1 MHELIPCSDL
11 LRKLDVLPAT
21 FQLWQNAGLVPRVRR
36 RNAKRYYT
44 EEEAFLI
51 TVISELSKG
60 RLLKVGTRG
69 LDECCRS
76 FLKDIEGKNRFAVC
90 KIVYHNKSL
99 IDAEWVLSDSAT
111 IPPKQHIVEACG
123 DSALNVTI
131 SFDLKAAY
139 DLMTA
144 KLFNGA
150 GEGLYGQ

>member
-76 FLKDIEGKNRFAVC
+76 FIKDKEGKNRFAVC

-99 IDAEWVLSDSAT
+99 IDAEWTLSDSVET
-111 IPPKQHIVEACG
+111 KTEKKELGLVIFLNLQDISHKMESLIPNE
-123 DSALNVTI
+123 
-131 SFDLKAAY
+131 
-139 DLMTA
+139 
-144 KLFNGA
+144 
-150 GEGLYGQ
+150 

>member
-1 MHELIPCSDL
+1 MRELIPCSDL

-44 EEEAFLI
+44 AEEAFLI

-76 FLKDIEGKNRFAVC
+76 FIKDKEGKNRFAVC

-99 IDAEWVLSDSAT
+99 IDAEWVLSDSVET
-111 IPPKQHIVEACG
+111 KTEKKELGLVIFLNLQDISRKIESLIPNE
-123 DSALNVTI
+123 
-131 SFDLKAAY
+131 
-139 DLMTA
+139 
-144 KLFNGA
+144 
-150 GEGLYGQ
+150 

>member
-1 MHELIPCSDL
+1 MRELIPCSNL

-76 FLKDIEGKNRFAVC
+76 FIKDKEGKNRFAVC

-99 IDAEWVLSDSAT
+99 IDAEWVLSDSVET
-111 IPPKQHIVEACG
+111 KTEKKELGLVIFLNLQDISRKMESLIPNE
-123 DSALNVTI
+123 
-131 SFDLKAAY
+131 
-139 DLMTA
+139 
-144 KLFNGA
+144 
-150 GEGLYGQ
+150 

>member
-69 LDECCRS
+69 LDECCRN
-76 FLKDIEGKNRFAVC
+76 FIKDIEGKNRFAVC

-99 IDAEWVLSDSAT
+99 IDAEWVLSDSVET
-111 IPPKQHIVEACG
+111 KTEKKELGLVIFLNLQDISRKMESLIPNE
-123 DSALNVTI
+123 
-131 SFDLKAAY
+131 
-139 DLMTA
+139 
-144 KLFNGA
+144 
-150 GEGLYGQ
+150 

>member
-1 MHELIPCSDL
+1 MRELIPCSDL

-76 FLKDIEGKNRFAVC
+76 FIKDIEGKNRFAVC

-99 IDAEWVLSDSAT
+99 IDAEWVLSDSVET
-111 IPPKQHIVEACG
+111 KTEKKELGLVIFLNLQDISHKMKSLIPNE
-123 DSALNVTI
+123 
-131 SFDLKAAY
+131 
-139 DLMTA
+139 
-144 KLFNGA
+144 
-150 GEGLYGQ
+150 

>member
-1 MHELIPCSDL
+1 MRELIPCSGL

-76 FLKDIEGKNRFAVC
+76 FIKDKEGKNRFAVC

-99 IDAEWVLSDSAT
+99 IDAEWVLSDSVET
-111 IPPKQHIVEACG
+111 KTEKKELGLVIFLNLQDISHKMKSLIPNE
-123 DSALNVTI
+123 
-131 SFDLKAAY
+131 
-139 DLMTA
+139 
-144 KLFNGA
+144 
-150 GEGLYGQ
+150 

>member
-1 MHELIPCSDL
+1 MCELIPCSDL

-76 FLKDIEGKNRFAVC
+76 FIKDIEGKNRFAVC

-99 IDAEWVLSDSAT
+99 IDAEWVLSDSVET
-111 IPPKQHIVEACG
+111 KTEKKELGLVIFLNLQDISRKIESLIPNE
-123 DSALNVTI
+123 
-131 SFDLKAAY
+131 
-139 DLMTA
+139 
-144 KLFNGA
+144 
-150 GEGLYGQ
+150 